1 LPFVILQGSL
11 VLYHFLIANAIHY
24 ILVYTW
30 DSEHVAGMPANLIRS
45 ASTGPATYIKAQV
58 KKCHLPS
65 TSTLTFPYMFLTR
78 HLDYCRPVERLLW
91 GVVNVAWV
99 FPIFFL
105 AKVINATYFQE
116 VADAAFRFLRGTAQP
131 VAPRRE

>member
-1 LPFVILQGSL
+1 MRKCRLLLLALAFS
-11 VLYHFLIANAIHY
+11 
-24 ILVYTW
+24 
-30 DSEHVAGMPANLIRS
+30 SHVPKQRVN
-45 ASTGPATYIKAQV
+45 
-58 KKCHLPS
+58 H
-65 TSTLTFPYMFLTR
+65 
-78 HLDYCRPVERLLW
+78 CRPVERLLW

>member
-1 LPFVILQGSL
+1 MLPL
-11 VLYHFLIANAIHY
+11 
-24 ILVYTW
+24 TTP
-30 DSEHVAGMPANLIRS
+30 PA
-45 ASTGPATYIKAQV
+45 
-58 KKCHLPS
+58 
-65 TSTLTFPYMFLTR
+65 
-78 HLDYCRPVERLLW
+78 RPVERLLW

-131 VAPRRE
+131 VAPSREYVVSVCVNGSLDLCARLW